1 MSPYKKAKTQYSY
14 SIWTLRWYLCL
25 FLISTNCSDETH
37 STQVLLLGG
46 KRASS
51 PFFSS
56 LLYHSA
62 RDMGTS
68 CLPAPRFPWPFFPWL
83 WLPHHP
89 RALHC
94 YDEWA
99 AACWWEL
106 NVSKLPAAFT
116 SAELDGKPNL
126 QARAKQ
132 LNSKLPTAA
141 TANEP
146 LTWHEPSRWRW
157 HSTSLPAPSC
167 QALGK
172 GRAA

>member
-1 MSPYKKAKTQYSY
+1 MKLIQHRCYYWEEKEHLPPPFP
-14 SIWTLRWYLCL
+14 LC
-25 FLISTNCSDETH
+25 STIA
-37 STQVLLLGG
+37 LLTWVQ
-46 KRASS
+46 A
-51 PFFSS
+51 
-56 LLYHSA
+56 A
-62 RDMGTS
+62 
-68 CLPAPRFPWPFFPWL
+68 CQLPAFPGLFFPWL

-99 AACWWEL
+99 AACWWEV

-172 GRAA
+172 GRAT